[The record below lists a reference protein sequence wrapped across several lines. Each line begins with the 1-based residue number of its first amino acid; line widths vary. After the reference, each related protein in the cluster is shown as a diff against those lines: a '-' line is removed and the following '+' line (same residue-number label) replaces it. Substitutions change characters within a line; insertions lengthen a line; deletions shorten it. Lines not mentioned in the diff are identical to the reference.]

1 MTRIAF
7 ARGPFATLNKAA
19 GRVMGCCERGVDQM
33 DFTSIESVLGL
44 ASTALGATGKAVS
57 TVEAVKKLLASEKK
71 PGSSEAQT
79 LLNTLATELTAANMM
94 NVQLSEAIK
103 ALSREL
109 KRQDDFENEKARYEL
124 FQTDQRDVVFKLKTD
139 QANGQPVHFICP
151 VCLNADRQIGFIS
164 GEGDYKHCQKNR
176 DHIFRFKN
184 TPYTRPSTGTDWTAY

>member
-1 MTRIAF
+1 
-7 ARGPFATLNKAA
+7 
-19 GRVMGCCERGVDQM
+19 M
-33 DFTSIESVLGL
+33 DFSSIESVLGL

-71 PGSSEAQT
+71 PQSSEAQT

-124 FQTDQRDVVFKLKTD
+124 FQTAQHDVVFKLKD
-139 QANGQPVHFICP
+139 DRANGQPSHFICP
-151 VCLNADRQIGFIS
+151 VCLNADRLISFIS
-164 GEGDYKHCQKNR
+164 GEGDFKVCQKSR
-176 DHIFRFKN
+176 DHTFRFKS
-184 TPYTRPSTGTDWTAY
+184 TTYTRAGRAATDWTV